1 MYTINVLVIVF
12 LCIGLCQGYFKIIA
26 DDGDLTCRPSGVE
39 CLTASTFTTCTNIGS
54 VTSLHA
60 ILRCPDG
67 YHCDDSTS
75 IPCKPSTEGSTT
87 SSTITSSST
96 EISSSTSTRTT
107 DTPNSTS
114 STITSSSTEE
124 DITTSSTVI
133 DTSTTKKKVPRP
145 SGPPQCTAVGLYP
158 APRCNQY
165 YECVQST
172 YLIFWT
178 TYTAELRTCI
188 DGDYYDTERKQCI
201 LASLS
206 DCE

>member
-1 MYTINVLVIVF
+1 MYMINVLLIVF
-12 LCIGLCQGYFKIIA
+12 LCTGLSHGYFKIIA

-39 CLTASTFTTCTNIGS
+39 CLNANTFTTCSNIGS

-75 IPCKPSTEGSTT
+75 IPCQPSTEASTT
-87 SSTITSSST
+87 SSTVASTSTEVPSSASTTTEKTNSPVSTITSSST
-96 EISSSTSTRTT
+96 VESS
-107 DTPNSTS
+107 
-114 STITSSSTEE
+114 
-124 DITTSSTVI
+124 TTSSATVN
-133 DTSTTKKKVPRP
+133 TSTTKKKVPRP
-145 SGPPQCTAVGLYP
+145 SGPPQCNAVGLYP
-158 APRCNQY
+158 APQCNQY

-172 YLIFWT
+172 YLFFWT
-178 TYTAELRTCI
+178 SYSAELRTCI

-206 DCE
+206 DCEV